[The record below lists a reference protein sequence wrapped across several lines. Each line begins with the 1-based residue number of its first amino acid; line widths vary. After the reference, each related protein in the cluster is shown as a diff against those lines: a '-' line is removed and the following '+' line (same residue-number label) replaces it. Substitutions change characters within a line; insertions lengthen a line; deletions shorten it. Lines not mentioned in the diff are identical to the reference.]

1 MYRFV
6 RLHVRLHVRLGDFE
20 PPSRDFFNFL
30 DDKYSGDGFVAATV
44 PIDAAVP
51 VDDKPVD
58 AAVVI
63 DDKLV
68 DAAVLIDD
76 KPVDAAVLI

>member
-20 PPSRDFFNFL
+20 PPPRDFFDFL
-30 DDKYSGDGFVAATV
+30 LDNDGFIAATV

-58 AAVVI
+58 AAVPV
-63 DDKLV
+63 DDKPV
-68 DAAVLIDD
+68 DAAVPIYD